1 MSRKD
6 YNDEPIARREVAI
19 VFLIVVLALFGIA
32 ALLVFLANAINLFLP
47 PDLKLPPSAVYYP
60 LIIAIA
66 VTVTLATG
74 FIYVLFKN
82 YRSQRRIQ
90 KERKTLIGP

>member
-6 YNDEPIARREVAI
+6 YNDGPIAQREVAI
-19 VFLIVVLALFGIA
+19 VFLIVVLAFFGIA
-32 ALLVFLANAINLFLP
+32 ALLVFLANVINLFLP
-47 PDLKLPPSAVYYP
+47 PLKLPPLAVYYP

-74 FIYVLFKN
+74 FVYVF
-82 YRSQRRIQ
+82 S
-90 KERKTLIGP
+90 

>member
-1 MSRKD
+1 
-6 YNDEPIARREVAI
+6 VI

-32 ALLVFLANAINLFLP
+32 ALLVFLANVINLFLP

-74 FIYVLFKN
+74 FVYVLFKN
-82 YRSQRRIQ
+82 YRSKRRI
-90 KERKTLIGP
+90 KKNGRPL

>member
-32 ALLVFLANAINLFLP
+32 ALLVFLANVINLFLP
-47 PDLKLPPSAVYYP
+47 PDLKLSPSAVYYP
-60 LIIAIA
+60 LIVAIA